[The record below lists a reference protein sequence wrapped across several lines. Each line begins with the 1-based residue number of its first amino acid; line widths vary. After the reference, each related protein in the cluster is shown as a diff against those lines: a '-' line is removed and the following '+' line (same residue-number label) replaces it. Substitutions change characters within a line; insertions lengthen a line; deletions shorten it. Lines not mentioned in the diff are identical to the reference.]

1 MCSIKSSQ
9 SYPPTV
15 VVACG
20 DRDEGVSHTPWA
32 PAVGGG
38 VAGFCRG
45 GNAGAGFPPV
55 SVPVTAGQQLEVFSR
70 PLLTQI
76 ASVLWFCAAVPGW
89 LSAWGV
95 LASPAVPSCPC
106 FLKPHEASGRGRHLL
121 GKIVLVPW
129 S

>member
-1 MCSIKSSQ
+1 MYSTKSSQ

-32 PAVGGG
+32 PAVGAG
-38 VAGFCRG
+38 VAGFYTG

-70 PLLTQI
+70 SLLTQI
-76 ASVLWFCAAVPGW
+76 ASVLWFCAGPQG
-89 LSAWGV
+89 G
-95 LASPAVPSCPC
+95 
-106 FLKPHEASGRGRHLL
+106 
-121 GKIVLVPW
+121 
-129 S
+129 